1 MMSEGEIM
9 REYGAGIWLF
19 GQFVDRYASD
29 GYGPGRSTVEAIEL
43 AATVKG
49 MKWLDINYPFNSPD
63 ETVEDVAAALDRTGL
78 KAIAIT
84 PHIYMRQFRMG
95 SFTNPDPAIRQA
107 AIDLCKTGV
116 DIAGHLNASYL
127 KFWPGQDGHDYPFQA
142 DFSELWDLQLDGV
155 RAVVESAPEQ
165 QFAIEYKLKEPRLHM
180 TFSTA
185 ARTLLGIEEIGADNL
200 GVVLDMGHSL
210 FAKETPADVLHL
222 INRYGRLT
230 SVEVNDNLR
239 EWDDDMIVGSA
250 HPVETLEFL
259 WALRQIDWDKPILL
273 DQFPFREDPA
283 GAADLSIKAIEGMER
298 ILDRMDTDALRDAQS
313 RQDSLAAQALVLGEL
328 IGARD

>member
-1 MMSEGEIM
+1 M

-19 GQFVDRYASD
+19 GQFVDRYATD
-29 GYGPGRSTVEAIEL
+29 AYGPARSTVQAIDM
-43 AATVKG
+43 AATVPG

-63 ETVEDVAAALDRTGL
+63 ETVADVAAALERSGL
-78 KAIAIT
+78 RAIAIT

-95 SFTNPDPAIRQA
+95 SFTNPDPAVRQA
-107 AIDLCKTGV
+107 AIDLCKTGIDV
-116 DIAGHLNASYL
+116 AGRLEATYL

-142 DFSELWDLQLDGV
+142 DFAQLWDLQLDGV
-155 RAVVESAPEQ
+155 RQVVESAPEV

-180 TFSTA
+180 AFSTA

-200 GVVLDMGHSL
+200 GIVLDMGHSL

-222 INRYGRLT
+222 IHRRGRLV

-239 EWDDDMIVGSA
+239 EWDDDMVVGSA

-259 WALRQIDWDKPILL
+259 WALRQIDWQKPVLL

-283 GAADLSIKAIEGMER
+283 AAADLSIRALEGMER
-298 ILDRMDTDALRDAQS
+298 LLDRIDVEALRDAQR
-313 RQDSLAAQALVLGEL
+313 RQDALAAQALVLAEL
-328 IGARD
+328 VGAR